1 MFHSLIHAQPLSLS
15 AGSELLLKSGGHIS
29 AFIVYPLTN
38 SVGLQMTHT
47 ILLLGL
53 IMSVLYMTDIE
64 LKDLIGGIQ
73 AILKYIYKFIY
84 AFVLAR
90 KEARNIS
97 VSYTHLTLP
106 TNDQV

>member
-1 MFHSLIHAQPLSLS
+1 
-15 AGSELLLKSGGHIS
+15 
-29 AFIVYPLTN
+29 
-38 SVGLQMTHT
+38 MTHT

-90 KEARNIS
+90 KEANNI
-97 VSYTHLTLP
+97 YLKTF
-106 TNDQV
+106 